1 MSHSS
6 HNIRRPSSFFCPH
19 PSHTVQSRQRQPFCN
34 IVLETISLM
43 DPQDVQIRYYLCH
56 KIPILNHVQNCQ
68 LTIFVPTTVIRTL
81 HFQPYFGTDDI
92 IGLKQVAARNVEP
105 LRIVYRGRLLNSA
118 CETFSNMYRLK
129 RLDLAN
135 APSVPRDSNRVATSD
150 KLLKVNGI
158 QNFRVARFDTSRFH
172 LGRREDGMAAAQPHL
187 LVWKP
192 IMSVTPPVYP
202 NIKPSYNRYIPVAP
216 VQSYMLSL
224 APPKVNSY
232 PYKIKEYNDMRKS
245 TNLRQLALINAIL
258 PKSYIPP
265 HANVIRNH
273 RHNKLLYP
281 QYYSAYGRQMVDD
294 VNAVHLIPRQQYHQY
309 VPTNTAPPLAISKPT
324 EIFNLNIHGLETNT
338 YGNSNT
344 TIDMLCGRKM
354 KDQTDGGSNNNVLYY
369 YCQPNI
375 NGINYTQILPKI
387 PTSTATTTTT
397 LSAMPKAFLKDTY
410 EYTTGK
416 PSLHTAIPARE
427 ELNLKKTYRPP
438 TTTSTP
444 FKSKETNGM
453 TDDLLY
459 ASKPSVEIAFL
470 PIMSP
475 YGNKEYQ
482 GRNYFFTTPSTVFH
496 SNEQRHTPGPAY
508 EIINNNGVNYLTTVH
523 SPYGNKEHS
532 FFTIEDAV
540 TSSPANQVFNDPY
553 LAYKHARK
561 QHERWR
567 STLAPPPQPTT
578 TALLLSYSPHKSD
591 EVKSFFDSDY
601 DIDHE
606 YELFDHPTKTEY
618 SNFALHEP
626 LGNSYNYIDQAQP
639 PKDYKSEET
648 SSIGRLNSVT
658 TYRPTY
664 DSITERM
671 LTTPKSSTSSPS
683 KANITTEVYAAWQ
696 TTTTATTTAKAA
708 LSTTRN
714 KFKKMILKSPA
725 SLRPFKYHKQRG
737 LRESSTTTS
746 TTSPTRTTVDT
757 SKYTRQPYKY
767 IKKLKKV
774 KHLFSTS
781 STTTVDPTTTTSVAT
796 AALTTVTTTEKV
808 ETNRTESQPDSEHLA
823 PTNTTSSSEKP
834 RISQRI
840 QRGSMKAN
848 VSTAASNSVQD
859 AKTAHKRGSKRT
871 NERHSSS
878 HKKEKRVDVQNSRQG
893 PKSRRR
899 SSTTT
904 SPITLFEPHST
915 PILPITTTKSTATA
929 TTAPT
934 TTMRSIMKIAKSRNK
949 MRSDKTSSRTE
960 RTETDILELMLSSTE
975 PPVPPL
981 PIEIYFRQSQ
991 KAYRFLNM

>member
-1 MSHSS
+1 MSALKF
-6 HNIRRPSSFFCPH
+6 ILTLTFFKC
-19 PSHTVQSRQRQPFCN
+19 
-34 IVLETISLM
+34 
-43 DPQDVQIRYYLCH
+43 
-56 KIPILNHVQNCQ
+56 
-68 LTIFVPTTVIRTL
+68 
-81 HFQPYFGTDDI
+81 
-92 IGLKQVAARNVEP
+92 A
-105 LRIVYRGRLLNSA
+105 
-118 CETFSNMYRLK
+118 
-129 RLDLAN
+129 
-135 APSVPRDSNRVATSD
+135 SD

-158 QNFRVARFDTSRFH
+158 QNFRVARFDASRFH

-187 LVWKP
+187 LLWKP

-224 APPKVNSY
+224 TPPKVNSY

-281 QYYSAYGRQMVDD
+281 QYYNAYGRQMVDD

-309 VPTNTAPPLAISKPT
+309 VPTNVAPLAIGKPT

-338 YGNSNT
+338 YSNSNT
-344 TIDMLCGRKM
+344 TVDILCGRKM
-354 KDQTDGGSNNNVLYY
+354 KDQSDGVSNNNVLYY
-369 YCQPNI
+369 YCQPNVS
-375 NGINYTQILPKI
+375 GINYTQILSKVDSGPKFPYNEILKI

-397 LSAMPKAFLKDTY
+397 VSTMPKAFPKDPH

-416 PSLHTAIPARE
+416 PPLHTAIPARE
-427 ELNLKKTYRPP
+427 ELNFKKTYRQP
-438 TTTSTP
+438 TTTFTP
-444 FKSKETNGM
+444 FRRKETNGM
-453 TDDLLY
+453 TDDLFY
-459 ASKPSVEIAFL
+459 ASKPSDEIAFL

-475 YGNKEYQ
+475 YGNKQYQ
-482 GRNYFFTTPSTVFH
+482 GRNYFFTTPSRVFH

-508 EIINNNGVNYLTTVH
+508 EVINNNGVNYLTTVR
-523 SPYGNKEHS
+523 SAYGNKEHS

-561 QHERWR
+561 QYERLH
-567 STLAPPPQPTT
+567 STQPPPPQPTT
-578 TALLLSYSPHKSD
+578 TALLLSYPPHKSD
-591 EVKSFFDSDY
+591 EMKSFFDDDY
-601 DIDHE
+601 EIDHE
-606 YELFDHPTKTEY
+606 YELFDHPTRTEY
-618 SNFALHEP
+618 SNFAYHEP
-626 LGNSYNYIDQAQP
+626 LGNSYNYMDQRQP
-639 PKDYKSEET
+639 PKHYKSVET
-648 SSIGRLNSVT
+648 STVDRLNSVT

-671 LTTPKSSTSSPS
+671 LTTPKPSTSFSS
-683 KANITTEVYAAWQ
+683 KANTTTEIYASWE
-696 TTTTATTTAKAA
+696 TTTGATTTAKTV

-714 KFKKMILKSPA
+714 KFKKVILKSPA

-737 LRESSTTTS
+737 LHESSTTTS
-746 TTSPTRTTVDT
+746 TTAPTRTTVGT

-774 KHLFSTS
+774 KHLFSAS
-781 STTTVDPTTTTSVAT
+781 STTTIDPTTTTAAVT
-796 AALTTVTTTEKV
+796 AGLTTTEKV
-808 ETNRTESQPDSEHLA
+808 ETNRTESQPDSRDLTLTNA
-823 PTNTTSSSEKP
+823 PPSSEKP

-840 QRGSMKAN
+840 QRGSTKAN
-848 VSTAASNSVQD
+848 VSTVATNSVQD

-871 NERHSSS
+871 NERDSSGR
-878 HKKEKRVDVQNSRQG
+878 KKEKRVDVQNSRQG
-893 PKSRRR
+893 HKSRRR

-904 SPITLFEPHST
+904 SSVTLFEPHTT
-915 PILPITTTKSTATA
+915 PILPITTPKSIATA
-929 TTAPT
+929 TTAT
-934 TTMRSIMKIAKSRNK
+934 TSTTMRSIMKIAKSRNK
-949 MRSDKTSSRTE
+949 IRSDRTSSPTTD
-960 RTETDILELMLSSTE
+960 RTETDILKLMLSSTE

-991 KAYRFLNM
+991 KAYMH